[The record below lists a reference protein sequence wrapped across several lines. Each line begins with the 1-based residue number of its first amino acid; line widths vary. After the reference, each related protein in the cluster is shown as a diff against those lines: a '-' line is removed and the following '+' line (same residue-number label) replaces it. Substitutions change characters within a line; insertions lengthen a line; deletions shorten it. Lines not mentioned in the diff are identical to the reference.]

1 LPTTNLAKQTGIYT
15 IGEIAPRIISFFLLP
30 IYTNYLSPS
39 DYGII
44 NYTNSIVVF
53 LYVLGA
59 LSLNSYVLRFYYG
72 IKKEK
77 EKKELI
83 GNIYLF
89 IGFINFLI
97 LAIAWLIVP
106 LIIEKYNVKIPWKP
120 YFQLA
125 LINNFLDGFSIIPL
139 VFYRVKQKA
148 KIFVKLSL
156 GRALLQFL
164 FTFFLIVVLK
174 KGIIGNYLGKFFSV
188 FIYVFI
194 YWIVIKKEAILNIN
208 IKQIKEGLK
217 FSLPLIPGALA
228 FLILNISDRIILERY
243 VSLFDIG
250 IYSVAYTLAFALNMI
265 IQSGYKAIEPEF
277 YKRFQQPGFFHFAK
291 KIQSNFLFMIFTL
304 AMFLTLFS
312 QEIFKIMT
320 SDDYFRG
327 YLLVP
332 VIIIGALMSGQNI
345 IFQTILTAEKKT
357 KIVGF
362 TSLIGAGINL
372 TVNLL
377 LIPLW
382 GIYAAAISSSISYCF
397 MNIYSFS
404 RMDFPNKSLKS
415 EIIALI
421 LFIAITISIFFGF
434 NVQLSVSI
442 FLLKIAICFAYTFI
456 IAKIFHID
464 WSFIKNEIQHKK
476 Y

>member
-1 LPTTNLAKQTGIYT
+1 MSTNKLAKETGIYT
-15 IGEIAPRIISFFLLP
+15 LGEIAPRIISFFLLP
-30 IYTNYLSPS
+30 VYTNYLSPS

-44 NYTNSIVVF
+44 NYTNSIVIF
-53 LYVLGA
+53 LFVLGS

-72 IKKEK
+72 KKTEK
-77 EKKELI
+77 EKKKLI

-106 LIIEKYNVKIPWKP
+106 LIIEKYNIKIPWKP

-148 KIFVKLSL
+148 KLFVKLSL

-164 FTFFLIVVLK
+164 ITFFLIVVLK
-174 KGIIGNYLGKFFSV
+174 KGIIGNYLGKFISV

-194 YWIVIKKEAILNIN
+194 YWVVIKKEAILNIN

-228 FLILNISDRIILERY
+228 FLVLNISDRIILERY

-265 IQSGYKAIEPEF
+265 IQSGYKALEPEF
-277 YKRFQQPGFFHFAK
+277 YKRFLQPGFFHFAK
-291 KIQSNFLFMIFTL
+291 KVQSNFLFLIFTL

-312 QEIFKIMT
+312 QEFFKIMT
-320 SDDYFRG
+320 SDNYYKG

-332 VIIIGALMSGQNI
+332 VIIIGALMSGQNV
-345 IFQTILTAEKKT
+345 IFRTILTAEKKT

-362 TSLIGAGINL
+362 SSIIGAGINL

-397 MNIYSFS
+397 MNVYSFS
-404 RMDFPNKSLKS
+404 KMNFPNKSLKA
-415 EIIALI
+415 ELIALI
-421 LFIAITISIFFGF
+421 LFITITVSIFFGF
-434 NVQLSVSI
+434 NVQISI
-442 FLLKIAICFAYTFI
+442 KMFLLKIVICVSYIFI

-464 WSFIKNEIQHKK
+464 WNFITNEIQHKK
-476 Y
+476 D